1 MDNIGQTNSQN
12 TKQPVTLIRT
22 SSSQQVSC
30 WSPQRGPCGP
40 IPMCCKLFHATRAC
54 VREKF
59 PGSTST
65 HVLARIT
72 VTTWGERSTSKAFP
86 YTPLLWART
95 RTHRADEHLRRHDF
109 HAPHACLGGMY
120 FVGVRATRPN
130 PWDSSG
136 GVGGGPSP
144 IRYHPPSPASQWP
157 TGPRDQ

>member
-30 WSPQRGPCGP
+30 WSPLRGPCGP
-40 IPMCCKLFHATRAC
+40 IPMYCKLLHATRAC

-59 PGSTST
+59 PGPTST
-65 HVLARIT
+65 HVLARMT
-72 VTTWGERSTSKAFP
+72 VAIWGERSTSETFP

-95 RTHRADEHLRRHDF
+95 RTHRVYERFRRHDF
-109 HAPHACLGGMY
+109 HAPHAYSGGMY
-120 FVGVRATRPN
+120 FVGVRAARPN

-136 GVGGGPSP
+136 GVCGGPSP
-144 IRYHPPSPASQWP
+144 IRCHPPSPVSQWP
-157 TGPRDQ
+157 TEPRDQ